1 MKITKQ
7 QLKKLI
13 EEEMKTLPVKESA
26 DDWLRDRAAQLDA
39 ARASAQSA
47 AQSAASSGAEKAFML
62 AVKAALKTGM
72 DPKQMM
78 AIIEIQART
87 AAGTH
92 QMPDGTWMP
101 GSSHEAYLKAMG
113 KKRISSKPKVKV
125 TSRSSTY

>member
-1 MKITKQ
+1 MKITKE

-13 EEEMKTLPVKESA
+13 KEEMSSLQEFDLNSV
-26 DDWLRDRAAQLDA
+26 
-39 ARASAQSA
+39 QSA

-78 AIIEIQART
+78 AIIEIQSRT

-92 QMPDGTWMP
+92 QMPDGSTV
-101 GSSHEAYLKAMG
+101 A
-113 KKRISSKPKVKV
+113 PK
-125 TSRSSTY
+125 